1 VSNTRELALFYKHAD
16 VFILSSIF
24 EGFGIVLLEAM
35 SFGLP
40 IVATKVGAI
49 PELVQD
55 GVQGVLVPP
64 GDSVALARA
73 LKELI
78 SRPQL
83 RERYGTEGLKTAAE
97 LEEIYSWKAV
107 GERIWKVLLSCVG
120 RESDGKNR

>member
-1 VSNTRELALFYKHAD
+1 
-16 VFILSSIF
+16 
-24 EGFGIVLLEAM
+24 M